1 MPIKHTEVMKMK
13 HVKALK
19 TTQVI
24 LLLVVITFL
33 SGIPGM
39 VFGEEAFSVEYEE
52 MIVALGSEESGSI
65 ISGDIIGISQDT
77 CIPGPLLCIGC
88 YEYICIGLYG
98 YATMSSEACYLFA
111 FCLAGSD
118 CQALC
123 IGLFPEIPPFR

>member
-39 VFGEEAFSVEYEE
+39 VFGEEAFSVVSLVLSSAL
-52 MIVALGSEESGSI
+52 VAMNTSV
-65 ISGDIIGISQDT
+65 
-77 CIPGPLLCIGC
+77 
-88 YEYICIGLYG
+88 
-98 YATMSSEACYLFA
+98 
-111 FCLAGSD
+111 
-118 CQALC
+118 
-123 IGLFPEIPPFR
+123 